1 MMRML
6 ALLSGALI
14 PLSLA
19 PFNYW
24 WVGSLALA
32 ALAACLHNSSPKES
46 FLRGW
51 LFGSGS
57 FLTGVS
63 WIYVAMYVYGDTSAP
78 LSALMTGI
86 FCIGLGLVTGVFGYC
101 YGRFL
106 RSSDAINILGF
117 AALWVIFEW
126 FRGWFM
132 TGFPWLYLGYAHVH
146 TPLSGWAPIVGVYG
160 LSFWTALSGAAL
172 FLCLR
177 DMRTRPLAA
186 ALPLLCAAALL
197 LQGQL
202 LKSTEWTQTKAR
214 EALRVGAVQANIS
227 QDKKWDY
234 THYWKTLELY
244 DTQSEK
250 LWPEADLVIWPEAAI
265 PALYHHA
272 LPFFDYMRERAE
284 ANNSALIT
292 GVPTRDDTDMFNSV
306 MVISGG
312 DGVYHKQRLVPFGE
326 YVPLAQYIRGLIS
339 FFDLPMSSFSW
350 GGPDQGPLQVGE
362 WRLAP
367 SICYEIVYPDLVARS
382 ARNADALFTISNDAW
397 FGKSIGP
404 AQHMEMAQ
412 MRALENGRELIRV
425 TGTGITAITDHLGN
439 IKTRIPAHELAL
451 MQGSVIAR
459 EGQTPFNRFGSQPVI
474 IGCFVLLALSIL
486 TAHRRQSR
494 KI

>member
-6 ALLSGALI
+6 ALIAGALI

-24 WVGSLALA
+24 WTGPIALA
-32 ALAACLHNSSPKES
+32 ALAACLQHSSPRES
-46 FLRGW
+46 LLRGW

-57 FLTGVS
+57 FLAGVS
-63 WIYVAMYVYGDTSAP
+63 WIYVAMYVYGNTSAA
-78 LSALMTGI
+78 LSALMTGL
-86 FCIGLGLVTGVFGYC
+86 FCLALGLVTGLFAYS
-101 YGRFL
+101 YSRFL
-106 RSSDAINILGF
+106 RTEGSTNILGF
-117 AALWVIFEW
+117 AAAWVIFEW

-132 TGFPWLYLGYAHVH
+132 TGFPWLYLGYAHVS
-146 TPLSGWAPIVGVYG
+146 TPLSGWGPIVGIYG

-172 FLCLR
+172 YVALR
-177 DMRTRPLAA
+177 EVRSRPLSAT
-186 ALPLLCAAALL
+186 LPLLCCGALM

-202 LKSTEWTQTKAR
+202 LTSTEWTQLKER
-214 EALRVGAVQANIS
+214 PPLRIGAVQANIS

-250 LWPEADLVIWPEAAI
+250 LWADADLVIWPEAAI

-272 LPFFDYMRERAE
+272 LPFFDYIRERAQ

-292 GVPTRDDTDMFNSV
+292 GVPTRDDEDMYNSV

-312 DGVYHKQRLVPFGE
+312 EGTYHKQRLVPFGE

-350 GGPDQGPLQVGE
+350 GGPDQGPLQVKD
-362 WRLAP
+362 WLLAP

-382 ARNADALFTISNDAW
+382 ARNADVLFTISNDAW

-425 TGTGITAITDHLGN
+425 TGTGITAITDHRGQ
-439 IKTRIPAHELAL
+439 IKTRIPAHEQAL
-451 MQGSVIAR
+451 LRGAVSAR
-459 EGQTPFNRFGSQPVI
+459 EGQTPFNRLGSTPI
-474 IGCFVLLALSIL
+474 IAGCFLLIAVSVIL
-486 TAHRRQSR
+486 RRRQPSR